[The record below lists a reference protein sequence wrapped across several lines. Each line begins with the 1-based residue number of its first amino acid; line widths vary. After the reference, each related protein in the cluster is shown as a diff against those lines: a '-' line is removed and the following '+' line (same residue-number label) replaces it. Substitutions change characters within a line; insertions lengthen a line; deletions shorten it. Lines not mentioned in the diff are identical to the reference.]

1 MYADKKTS
9 SIKRAMAEVLRRR
22 KIQAAYNKTH
32 GLTPQPI
39 VKEIREWLFNSK
51 KEGASTEFWLIQDK
65 NLLEKEMK
73 IAAKNLDFERAAE
86 LRDLLK
92 NLKSAKGNI

>member
-1 MYADKKTS
+1 
-9 SIKRAMAEVLRRR
+9 MAEILRRR

-32 GLTPQPI
+32 GITPQPI

-51 KEGASTEFWLIQDK
+51 KEGASTEFWLVQDK

-73 IAAKNLDFERAAE
+73 IAARNLDFERAAE
-86 LRDLLK
+86 IRDLLK
-92 NLKSAKGNI
+92 KLTKEKKGII